1 MRRNNENLRKVD
13 EVDEEPRQIRR
24 AGDLITIYYFKGYQG
39 NIESFQGILPETF
52 RDFLDNLA
60 SRACECCKI
69 IKKVEKGRGKK
80 YSLKISCSVLISQ

>member
-1 MRRNNENLRKVD
+1 MRRNNEILRK
-13 EVDEEPRQIRR
+13 VDEEPRQIRR
-24 AGDLITIYYFKGYQG
+24 AGVLISIYYLKGYQG

-69 IKKVEKGRGKK
+69 IKKSRER
-80 YSLKISCSVLISQ
+80 SR